1 MLNLKIITI
10 YMCHLIL
17 SRQKQD
23 NCNIYVPSH
32 TRKIKQ
38 DNYNI
43 YVLLI
48 KTVTKKIPGLFGVEG
63 KQS

>member
-1 MLNLKIITI
+1 MLNLKIITM

-17 SRQKQD
+17 SRL
-23 NCNIYVPSH
+23 
-32 TRKIKQ
+32 KQ